1 MNNTNKLKILII
13 VTIII
18 CLTITVGI
26 FIKMHLKKSNGNQKV
41 QERLPLQENFV
52 LIGEDGYILKG
63 SRKDSVDPSTEK
75 RLEKHEFAKGFVS
88 YIDTN
93 GGFIETRNS
102 YMVDS
107 FGMHIDEYNGLLAKI
122 PFSPDV
128 SIINY
133 YTSEEMKLEEVSLGN
148 LLLFNAKIIYST
160 IEEPIITLEDNKIFV
175 LKGKDLDKMVLD
187 KYQGEKILKNVK
199 IVQTR
204 DYNFKGKDY
213 KYLYAQMKFN
223 SPQDDELVYCFI
235 LQLSDET
242 IIENNK
248 ESKYADIILEDTFE
262 NISEAGYGISCR
274 KVSKITYK

>member
-1 MNNTNKLKILII
+1 MRKNLKILII

-18 CLTITVGI
+18 CLAITIGI
-26 FIKMHLKKSNGNQKV
+26 FVKMNIHKSNDNQKI
-41 QERLPLQENFV
+41 QETVPLEENFV
-52 LIGEDGYILKG
+52 LIGEDGYVLIG

-75 RLEKHEFAKGFVS
+75 RLEKNEFAKGFVS

-93 GGFIETRNS
+93 GGFIEIRNS

-107 FGMHIDEYNGLLAKI
+107 FGMHVDEYNGLLTKI

-133 YTSEEMKLEEVSLGN
+133 YTSEEMKLEEVSFGN

-187 KYQGEKILKNVK
+187 KYQGEKVLKNVK
-199 IVQTR
+199 IVNTR
-204 DYNFKGKDY
+204 DYKFEGKDY
-213 KYLYAQMKFN
+213 KCLYAQMKFN
-223 SPQDDELVYCFI
+223 SPQNDELVYCFI

-242 IIENNK
+242 IIENN
-248 ESKYADIILEDTFE
+248 EDSKYADIILEDTFE
-262 NISEAGYGISCR
+262 NISEAGYDISCR

>member
-18 CLTITVGI
+18 CLAITVGI
-26 FIKMHLKKSNGNQKV
+26 FVKMNIHKSNDNQKV
-41 QERLPLQENFV
+41 QETVPLEENFV
-52 LIGEDGYILKG
+52 LIGEDGYVLQG

-75 RLEKHEFAKGFVS
+75 RLEKNEFVKGFVN
-88 YIDTN
+88 YIDTK
-93 GGFIETRNS
+93 GGFIEICNS

-107 FGMHIDEYNGLLAKI
+107 FGICIDGYNHFLTKI
-122 PFSPDV
+122 HFSPDV

-187 KYQGEKILKNVK
+187 KYQGEKVLKNVK
-199 IVQTR
+199 IVRTR

-213 KYLYAQMKFN
+213 KYLYVQMKFN
-223 SPQDDELVYCFI
+223 SPQDDELFYCFI

-248 ESKYADIILEDTFE
+248 DSKYADIILEDTFE
-262 NISEAGYGISCR
+262 NISEAGYDISCR